1 MTHYPILAI
10 MAYFLGAFLIVIF
23 GRNRAVRNTLG
34 FLGTAVPLCLLI
46 MLAKP
51 ILANGEIIAY
61 WMGNRVPAGG
71 YAIGIAL
78 EVDAFGLFF
87 GLLIATAV
95 FVAMIYS
102 FSYMSHDDNEPQY
115 YTLFL
120 MLCGGV
126 MGLVLS
132 GDLFNM
138 FIMVEIL
145 TFAAVALTA
154 FRNTVFGALEA
165 AFKYLVVGCIG
176 STCILAG
183 TIMLYAQAHT
193 LNFAQLAAFL
203 PGNLNIAT
211 IIAYALLFIGF
222 CTKAFLVPFHPLA
235 ADAHGAAPAPVSVLI
250 SGVLTKSGLY
260 GIIRLTYILFRT
272 MNLGTVQ
279 FWLVFLG
286 SVSMF
291 LCVTMA
297 LAQHDFKRLLAFH
310 SISQIG
316 YVLTAAGLATALGV
330 SSGLYHAMNHTL
342 FKGLLFLCAGAVLH
356 ETGTTDLDRLGGL
369 SKKMPVTTVLF
380 LVGAFSISGIPPFN
394 GFASKWLIY
403 QATYQKAV
411 ESGNIG
417 FMLVTVCCLVTSTLT
432 LASFVKVT
440 QSVFFG
446 QLPKEYEHVKEVPFG
461 MRLGMGILA
470 ALCILTGIFPGFVQ
484 NWLTGPAARAVFQA
498 NGYIDAMM
506 GAGYADKFGLADTLP
521 VSFTSIGVWSPISW
535 LCLLAI
541 MLLAVAIVAITSKYD
556 AVSKAAKQTD
566 PLTLEA
572 LESATAAYL
581 PTAPANP
588 APRYATGHAA
598 SGKYE
603 LFYGGEESVFSQV
616 GGDDLF
622 WGFKHNWR
630 HYFKFMHELHS
641 GIVNDYSLWAVVAL
655 ALAMLYAMIIL

>member
-1 MTHYPILAI
+1 MMQHYPILAI
-10 MAYFLGAFLIVIF
+10 MTYFLGAFLIVIF
-23 GRNRAVRNTLG
+23 GKNRTVRNAVG
-34 FLGTAVPLCLLI
+34 FLATAVPLCLLI
-46 MLAKP
+46 TLVKP
-51 ILANGEIIAY
+51 VMMGGDIIAY
-61 WMGNRVPAGG
+61 WMGGRVPAGG

-78 EVDAFGLFF
+78 EVDALSLFF
-87 GLLIATAV
+87 GLLVATAV
-95 FVAMIYS
+95 FAAMLYS

-165 AFKYLVVGCIG
+165 AFKYLVVGSIG
-176 STCILAG
+176 SSCILAG

-193 LNFAQLAAFL
+193 LNFAQLSAMI
-203 PGNLNIAT
+203 PGNLNLAT
-211 IIAYALLFIGF
+211 TVAYALLFIGF

-291 LCVTMA
+291 VCVTMA

-330 SSGLYHAMNHTL
+330 SAGLYHAMNHTL

-356 ETGTTDLDRLGGL
+356 ETGTTDLDKLGGL
-369 SKKMPVTTVLF
+369 SKKMPHTTVLF

-403 QATYQKAV
+403 QAAYQKGV

-417 FMLVTVCCLVTSTLT
+417 FLLVTICCLVTSTLT

-446 QLPKEYEHVKEVPFG
+446 QLPKEYENVREVSFG
-461 MRLGMGILA
+461 MRLAMGLLA
-470 ALCILTGIFPGFVQ
+470 LLCIVTGLFPGLVTTF
-484 NWLTGPAARAVFQA
+484 LTEPAARAVFGA
-498 NGYIDAMM
+498 NHYINAMM
-506 GAGYADKFGLADTLP
+506 GAGYAESFGLADALP
-521 VSFTSIGVWSPISW
+521 VSFYSAGVWSPISW
-535 LCLLAI
+535 LCLLMI
-541 MLLAVAIVAITSKYD
+541 MLLAVAIVAVSSKYD
-556 AVSKAAKQTD
+556 QVSALAK
-566 PLTLEA
+566 
-572 LESATAAYL
+572 TAA
-581 PTAPANP
+581 AAE
-588 APRYATGHAA
+588 AAAFAGPRYGSGSPAE
-598 SGKYE
+598 GKYE
-603 LFYGGEESVFSQV
+603 LFFGGEESVYSQV
-616 GGDDLF
+616 GGDDMF

-630 HYFKFMHELHS
+630 HYFSFMHNLHS
-641 GIVNDYSLWAVVAL
+641 GIVNDYALWAVIAL

>member
-1 MTHYPILAI
+1 MMQHYPILAI
-10 MAYFLGAFLIVIF
+10 MTYFLGAFLIVIF
-23 GRNRAVRNTLG
+23 GKNRTVRNAVG
-34 FLGTAVPLCLLI
+34 FLATAVPLCLLI
-46 MLAKP
+46 TLVKP
-51 ILANGEIIAY
+51 VMMGGDIIAY
-61 WMGNRVPAGG
+61 WMGGRVPAGG

-78 EVDAFGLFF
+78 EVDALSLFF
-87 GLLIATAV
+87 GLLVATAV
-95 FVAMIYS
+95 FAAMLYS

-165 AFKYLVVGCIG
+165 AFKYLVVGSIG
-176 STCILAG
+176 SSCILAG

-193 LNFAQLAAFL
+193 LNFAQLSAMI
-203 PGNLNIAT
+203 PGNLNLAT
-211 IIAYALLFIGF
+211 TVAYALLFIGF

-291 LCVTMA
+291 VCVTMA

-330 SSGLYHAMNHTL
+330 SAGLYHAMNHTL

-356 ETGTTDLDRLGGL
+356 ETGTTDLDKLGGL
-369 SKKMPVTTVLF
+369 SKKMPHTTVLF

-403 QATYQKAV
+403 QAAYQKGV

-417 FMLVTVCCLVTSTLT
+417 FLLVTICCLVTSTLT

-446 QLPKEYEHVKEVPFG
+446 QLPKEYENVREVSFG
-461 MRLGMGILA
+461 MRLAMGLLA
-470 ALCILTGIFPGFVQ
+470 LLCIVTGLFPGLVTTF
-484 NWLTGPAARAVFQA
+484 LTEPAARAVFGA
-498 NGYIDAMM
+498 NHYINAMM
-506 GAGYADKFGLADTLP
+506 GAGYAESFGLADALP
-521 VSFTSIGVWSPISW
+521 ISFYSAGVWSPISW
-535 LCLLAI
+535 LCLLMI
-541 MLLAVAIVAITSKYD
+541 MLLAVAIVAVSSKYD
-556 AVSKAAKQTD
+556 QVSALAK
-566 PLTLEA
+566 
-572 LESATAAYL
+572 TAA
-581 PTAPANP
+581 AAE
-588 APRYATGHAA
+588 AAAFAGPRYGSGSLAE
-598 SGKYE
+598 GKYE
-603 LFYGGEESVFSQV
+603 LFFGGEESVYSQV
-616 GGDDLF
+616 GGDDMF

-630 HYFKFMHELHS
+630 HYFSFMHNLHS
-641 GIVNDYSLWAVVAL
+641 GIVNDYALWAVIAL

>member
-1 MTHYPILAI
+1 MMQHYPILAI
-10 MAYFLGAFLIVIF
+10 MTYFLGAFLIVIF
-23 GRNRAVRNTLG
+23 GKNRTVRNAVG
-34 FLGTAVPLCLLI
+34 FLATAVPLCLLI
-46 MLAKP
+46 TLVKP
-51 ILANGEIIAY
+51 VMMGGDIIAY
-61 WMGNRVPAGG
+61 WMGGRVPAGG

-78 EVDAFGLFF
+78 EVDALSLFF
-87 GLLIATAV
+87 GLLVATAV
-95 FVAMIYS
+95 FAAMLYS

-154 FRNTVFGALEA
+154 FRNSVFGALEA
-165 AFKYLVVGCIG
+165 AFKYLVVGSIG
-176 STCILAG
+176 SSCILAG
-183 TIMLYAQAHT
+183 TIMLYAQTHT
-193 LNFAQLAAFL
+193 LNFAQLSAMI
-203 PGNLNIAT
+203 PGNLNLAT
-211 IIAYALLFIGF
+211 TVAYALLFIGF

-291 LCVTMA
+291 VCVTMA

-330 SSGLYHAMNHTL
+330 SAGLYHAMNHTL

-356 ETGTTDLDRLGGL
+356 ETGTTDLDKLGGL
-369 SKKMPVTTVLF
+369 SKKMPHTTVLF

-403 QATYQKAV
+403 QAAYQKGV

-417 FMLVTVCCLVTSTLT
+417 FLLVTICCLVTSTLT

-446 QLPKEYEHVKEVPFG
+446 QLPKEYENVREVSFG
-461 MRLGMGILA
+461 MRLAMGLLA
-470 ALCILTGIFPGFVQ
+470 LLCIVTGLFPGLVTTF
-484 NWLTGPAARAVFQA
+484 LTEPAARAVFGA
-498 NGYIDAMM
+498 NHYINAMM
-506 GAGYADKFGLADTLP
+506 GAGYAESFGLADMLP
-521 VSFTSIGVWSPISW
+521 VSFYSAGVWSPISW
-535 LCLLAI
+535 LCLLMI
-541 MLLAVAIVAITSKYD
+541 MLLAVAIVAVSSKYD
-556 AVSKAAKQTD
+556 QVSALAK
-566 PLTLEA
+566 
-572 LESATAAYL
+572 TAA
-581 PTAPANP
+581 AAE
-588 APRYATGHAA
+588 AAAVAGPRYGSGSPAE
-598 SGKYE
+598 GKYE
-603 LFYGGEESVFSQV
+603 LFFGGEESVYSQV
-616 GGDDLF
+616 GGDDMF

-630 HYFKFMHELHS
+630 HYFSFMHNLHS
-641 GIVNDYSLWAVVAL
+641 GIVNDYALWAVIAL

>member
-1 MTHYPILAI
+1 MMQHYPILAI
-10 MAYFLGAFLIVIF
+10 MTYFLGAFLIVIF
-23 GRNRAVRNTLG
+23 GKNRTVRNAVG
-34 FLGTAVPLCLLI
+34 FLATAVPLCLLI
-46 MLAKP
+46 TLVKP
-51 ILANGEIIAY
+51 VMMGGDIIAY
-61 WMGNRVPAGG
+61 WMGGRVPAGG

-78 EVDAFGLFF
+78 EVDALSLFF
-87 GLLIATAV
+87 GLLVATAV
-95 FVAMIYS
+95 FAAMLYS

-165 AFKYLVVGCIG
+165 AFKYLVVGSIG
-176 STCILAG
+176 SSCILAG
-183 TIMLYAQAHT
+183 TIMLYAQTHT
-193 LNFAQLAAFL
+193 LNFAQLSAMI
-203 PGNLNIAT
+203 PGNLNLAT
-211 IIAYALLFIGF
+211 TVAYALLFIGF

-291 LCVTMA
+291 VCVTMA

-330 SSGLYHAMNHTL
+330 SAGLYHAMNHTL

-356 ETGTTDLDRLGGL
+356 ETGTTDLDKLGGL
-369 SKKMPVTTVLF
+369 SKKMPHTTVLF

-403 QATYQKAV
+403 QAAYQKGV

-417 FMLVTVCCLVTSTLT
+417 FLLVTICCLVTSTLT

-446 QLPKEYEHVKEVPFG
+446 QLPKEYENVREVSFG
-461 MRLGMGILA
+461 MRLAMGLLA
-470 ALCILTGIFPGFVQ
+470 LLCIVTGLFPGLVTTF
-484 NWLTGPAARAVFQA
+484 LTEPAARAVFGA
-498 NGYIDAMM
+498 NHYINAMM
-506 GAGYADKFGLADTLP
+506 GAGYAESFGLADMLP
-521 VSFTSIGVWSPISW
+521 VSFYSAGVWSPISW
-535 LCLLAI
+535 LCLLMI
-541 MLLAVAIVAITSKYD
+541 MLLAVAIVAVSSKYD
-556 AVSKAAKQTD
+556 QVSALAK
-566 PLTLEA
+566 
-572 LESATAAYL
+572 TAA
-581 PTAPANP
+581 AAE
-588 APRYATGHAA
+588 AAAAAGPRYGSGSPAE
-598 SGKYE
+598 GKYE
-603 LFYGGEESVFSQV
+603 LFFGGEESVYSQV
-616 GGDDLF
+616 GGDDMF

-630 HYFKFMHELHS
+630 HYFSFMHNLHS
-641 GIVNDYSLWAVVAL
+641 GIVNDYALWAVIAL